1 MSMRA
6 LIVLFVVIFA
16 VPLGAAVKPD
26 HILQDPQ
33 ARLYQEIVDEK
44 LQKRFG
50 AQMALYMQAMR
61 PANAVNGNGTLRI
74 RPPRGGKRR
83 TVPVEFRTF
92 AQEAALVNHYSIQ
105 QGALTVR
112 AAVGKDTRYEWTATD
127 KEPEQLNA
135 EQAMRPFA
143 GTDFWM
149 ADLGLEML
157 RWPNQ
162 NVIERKLR
170 RGELCSVLVSRPAKV
185 TEGGYSKMVSWVDED
200 SMGIVRA
207 ELFDAQGKLLKIFEP
222 KAFKKIDGQ
231 WHLKEMEM
239 RNEQTGSRTAIV
251 FELKPAPKR

>member
-1 MSMRA
+1 MRA
-6 LIVLFVVIFA
+6 LLILIVAALA
-16 VPLGAAVKPD
+16 DRLDAAVKPD

-33 ARLYQEIVDEK
+33 ARVFQTIVDVE

-50 AQMALYMQAMR
+50 AQMALYMQAIR
-61 PANAVNGNGTLRI
+61 PANAVNGNGVLRI

-92 AQEAALVNHYSIQ
+92 ALGPTLVNQYVVEE
-105 QGALTVR
+105 GTLTVR
-112 AAVGKDTRYEWTATD
+112 AAVGKDTQYEWATPN
-127 KEPEQLNA
+127 KKPEQLDA
-135 EQAMRPFA
+135 ERAMQSFA
-143 GTDFWM
+143 GADFWM

-185 TEGGYSKMVSWVDED
+185 TEGGYSKVVSWVDED

-207 ELFDAQGKLLKIFEP
+207 ELFDTQGKLLKIFEP

-239 RNEQTGSRTAIV
+239 RNDQTGSRTAIV
-251 FELKPAPKR
+251 FELKLDPKR

>member
-1 MSMRA
+1 MRA
-6 LIVLFVVIFA
+6 LIILFVA
-16 VPLGAAVKPD
+16 VLVSRLGAAVKPD

-33 ARLYQEIVDEK
+33 ARVFQAIVDEK
-44 LQKRFG
+44 LQTRFG

-61 PANAVNGNGTLRI
+61 PANAVNGNGMLRI

-92 AQEAALVNHYSIQ
+92 AQGAALVNHYSVQ
-105 QGALTVR
+105 EGTLTVR
-112 AAVGKDTRYEWTATD
+112 AAVGKDTQYEWTATD
-127 KEPEQLNA
+127 KNPEKLDA
-135 EQAMRPFA
+135 EQAMRPFSGA
-143 GTDFWM
+143 DFWM

-162 NVIERKLR
+162 NVIDRKLR
-170 RGELCSVLVSRPAKV
+170 RGELCSVLVSRPVKV
-185 TEGGYSKMVSWVDED
+185 TEGGYSKVVSWVDED

-222 KAFKKIDGQ
+222 KAFMKIDGQ

-251 FELKPAPKR
+251 FELKSAPKR